1 MISTSA
7 VVFAQYPQV
16 AIPRLAARFSSR
28 FESVRTA
35 HGQYVVHIPA
45 VGAVLMGSN
54 ESSLTF
60 SFVARDAS
68 AHFAA
73 RTTLDAMLR
82 RELEGT
88 VFTIGWEESDTVPVP
103 LRA

>member
-7 VVFAQYPQV
+7 VVFTQYPHV

-28 FESVRTA
+28 FESVRTG
-35 HGQYVVHIPA
+35 HGQFVVHIPA
-45 VGAVLMGSN
+45 VGAVLMGSDK
-54 ESSLTF
+54 SSLTF
-60 SFVARDAS
+60 SFVAWDAA

-88 VFTIGWEESDTVPVP
+88 VFTVGWQESDTVPVA
-103 LRA
+103 LRS